1 MPLLEGFEGI
11 LALIDTDLSLEDNRI
26 ESLRIEQ
33 ASALRH
39 FDTSTLDFINQG
51 IKASGVTY
59 VPVFLSRFRG
69 YISEI
74 VLERRRRS
82 PKVTTL
88 LLARQTK

>member
-39 FDTSTLDFINQG
+39 FLCFVLAAI
-51 IKASGVTY
+51 ASG
-59 VPVFLSRFRG
+59 
-69 YISEI
+69 
-74 VLERRRRS
+74 
-82 PKVTTL
+82 
-88 LLARQTK
+88 